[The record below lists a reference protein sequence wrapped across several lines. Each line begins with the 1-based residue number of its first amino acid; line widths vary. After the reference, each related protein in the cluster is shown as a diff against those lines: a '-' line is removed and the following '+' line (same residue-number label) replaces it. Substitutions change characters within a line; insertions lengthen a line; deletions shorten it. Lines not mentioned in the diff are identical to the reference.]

1 MELDI
6 EKFEPNSTCCKMQ
19 NDSIHGIRNLTL
31 ELMNGNN
38 IQDSYNVTIRFL
50 PPDPLIPEFPIK
62 YFNCTLEGF
71 GGYHT
76 QLIKFINGTERYE
89 FKIEDL
95 DLDSIYYL
103 NIYTQYENDTK
114 GHISSRRTFK
124 YEIPRGYQVDVR
136 FKGNIQIGDFSLNAT
151 ISMARMIKLN
161 DGLAVQV
168 FWDFASEIK
177 LFCVSMV
184 STYPG
189 KNFSKK
195 ATIWGK
201 TYHIFENVEPKNEY
215 RISIRLCPLFLK
227 HKYYYTTHQVFI
239 TAP

>member
-1 MELDI
+1 MWMPHKNIGIAEWMAQAELPNID
-6 EKFEPNSTCCKMQ
+6 FEGLIAIDQALPEVKAAPSLYFIDK
-19 NDSIHGIRNLTL
+19 S
-31 ELMNGNN
+31 
-38 IQDSYNVTIRFL
+38 SYLDKR
-50 PPDPLIPEFPIK
+50 
-62 YFNCTLEGF
+62 F

-124 YEIPRGYQVDVR
+124 FQELTKEFKIDEIPRGYQVDVR